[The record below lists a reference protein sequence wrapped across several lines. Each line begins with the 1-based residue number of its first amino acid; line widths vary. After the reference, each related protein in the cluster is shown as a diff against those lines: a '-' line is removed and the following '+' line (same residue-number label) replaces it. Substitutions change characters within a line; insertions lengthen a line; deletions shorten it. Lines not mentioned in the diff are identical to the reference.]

1 MQRLHE
7 ITTAVDLEN
16 TFSSNMTGMY
26 VVYWYTMILLCPW
39 EKHSI
44 SHLGQAIYHD
54 IVVSLGKTQYFSFGP
69 SNLPVVLTQLDERL
83 ANRTQNKDV

>member
-16 TFSSNMTGMY
+16 TFSSNMTGN
-26 VVYWYTMILLCPW
+26 TMLLLCPW

-44 SHLGQAIYHD
+44 SHLGQAIY
-54 IVVSLGKTQYFSFGP
+54 
-69 SNLPVVLTQLDERL
+69 QLC
-83 ANRTQNKDV
+83 